1 MITKAIPVTQASL
14 EMGSAAEKPPSG
26 SGPYVP
32 VKPVTTSTPSD
43 PVTSASAIEN
53 PSPKFSK
60 KIATLSANPKH
71 RGAFFTEDASTKD
84 LALATAKYKD
94 VKVYWL
100 VDPQS
105 DLIYDA
111 KFFSY
116 GGPASVALGEMLC
129 TLAKG
134 MKLESACAITVPQ
147 IEGLLRD
154 EPEVPATAA
163 PAEEAFGSLPYLLEN
178 VKEVYASAKAL
189 ALATIAMKAAS
200 DGKPRRSSFEALTEA
215 DTAWLAKPKDEQIKI
230 IEAIID
236 KDVRPGLNM
245 DGGDMHIRDLEEGQ
259 RLMIKWQG
267 ACGGCASSTGATLS
281 FIEDSLRRQVFGGMQ
296 IIAVEE

>member
-1 MITKAIPVTQASL
+1 MAEKVSKASL
-14 EMGSAAEKPPSG
+14 EMGSAEKPPSG
-26 SGPYVP
+26 NAPYVP
-32 VKPVTTSTPSD
+32 VKPTAPAPAAPIPESSVAADAAPR
-43 PVTSASAIEN
+43 
-53 PSPKFSK
+53 KFSK
-60 KIATLSANPKH
+60 KIESLAANPKH

-100 VDPQS
+100 IDPQT

-116 GGPASVALGEMLC
+116 GGPTSVALGEMLC

-134 MKLESACAITVPQ
+134 MKVDSACAITVSQ
-147 IEGLLRD
+147 MENLLRD
-154 EPEVPATAA
+154 DAEIPATVM
-163 PAEEAFGSLPYLLEN
+163 PAEEAFGSLPHLLEN
-178 VKEVYASAKAL
+178 VKEVYASSKAL
-189 ALATIAMKAAS
+189 ALATIAMKAKQ
-200 DGKPRRSSFEALTEA
+200 DGQPRRSSFEALTEA

-245 DGGDMHIRDLEEGQ
+245 DGGDLHIRDLEDGQ

-281 FIEDSLRRQVFGGMQ
+281 YIEDSLRRQVFGGMQ
-296 IIAVEE
+296 IVAVEE